1 MCEVLCSYSCIRKH
15 SSSSHQPHTFTMS
28 DSNYAAA
35 TRHKRPL
42 STAGRPPALD
52 IVDDDWAAD
61 TLSDDEIEVSAQR
74 EADLAGLL
82 DETELDDAVVVAAGQ
97 SGTAANAAAERR
109 RREEGRW
116 NDLGLDAFDSN
127 NNAVG
132 SASTAGAQRSGPGS

>member
-1 MCEVLCSYSCIRKH
+1 M
-15 SSSSHQPHTFTMS
+15 PAS

-52 IVDDDWAAD
+52 VVDDAWAAD

-74 EADLAGLL
+74 EADLAQLL
-82 DETELDDAVVVAAGQ
+82 ETEGELDDAVVVAAGQ
-97 SGTAANAAAERR
+97 NGSASNGAAERR

-116 NDLGLDAFDSN
+116 ADLGLDNLDSVV
-127 NNAVG
+127 AAG
-132 SASTAGAQRSGPGS
+132 GASGARSGAGAAASGGR

>member
-1 MCEVLCSYSCIRKH
+1 MLLARLTKVPSM
-15 SSSSHQPHTFTMS
+15 PAS

-52 IVDDDWAAD
+52 VVDDAWAAD

-74 EADLAGLL
+74 EADLAQLL
-82 DETELDDAVVVAAGQ
+82 ETEGELDDAVVVAAGQ
-97 SGTAANAAAERR
+97 NGSAANGAAERR

-116 NDLGLDAFDSN
+116 ADLGLDNLDSVV
-127 NNAVG
+127 AAG
-132 SASTAGAQRSGPGS
+132 SASGARSGAGAAAASGGR

>member
-1 MCEVLCSYSCIRKH
+1 
-15 SSSSHQPHTFTMS
+15 MS